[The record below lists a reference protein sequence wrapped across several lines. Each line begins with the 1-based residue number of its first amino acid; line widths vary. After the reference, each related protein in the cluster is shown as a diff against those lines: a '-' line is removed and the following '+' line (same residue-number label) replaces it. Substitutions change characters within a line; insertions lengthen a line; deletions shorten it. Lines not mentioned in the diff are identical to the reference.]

1 MLTIL
6 MFVLVSSMAVQ
17 ADWSAGITWAA
28 LVLIGVRLLAKVGS
42 LLLTSAGSG
51 MALKQ
56 AFWVGIAMVPMS
68 SVALLLTSP
77 FVAASHSVGAQVA
90 AIALPTILI
99 TELLG
104 AALVSIALARTGE
117 SVRPWRQ
124 SGSRT
129 AADAEVR
136 P

>member
-1 MLTIL
+1 M
-6 MFVLVSSMAVQ
+6 
-17 ADWSAGITWAA
+17 
-28 LVLIGVRLLAKVGS
+28 
-42 LLLTSAGSG
+42 
-51 MALKQ
+51 
-56 AFWVGIAMVPMS
+56 
-68 SVALLLTSP
+68 
-77 FVAASHSVGAQVA
+77 AASHSVGAQVA